1 MTPNNFCL
9 NEAYHLKTNNE
20 FICDEIIEKN
30 INNEFLIVNSLSR
43 KKETILLPRYKDDN
57 IFKLKKSGILPH
69 YGISDLQ
76 FLKFIIDNE
85 TTDFNFI
92 VFGLAGLS
100 YESVT
105 FLKNYFLSLKKNS
118 NKIFLLIDYDS
129 SNDNFEIQQ
138 IKKDGNE
145 LFSNPSC
152 DI

>member
-9 NEAYHLKTNNE
+9 NEAYYLKTNNE

-30 INNEFLIVNSLSR
+30 IDNEFLIINSLSK

-57 IFKLKKSGILPH
+57 TFKLEKSGILSY
-69 YGISDLQ
+69 YGIGNLQ

-92 VFGLAGLS
+92 IFGLTGLS
-100 YESVT
+100 YEAVT
-105 FLKNYFLSLKKNS
+105 FLKNYFLSLKKDS

-129 SNDNFEIQQ
+129 SNDEFDIQQ
-138 IKKDGNE
+138 IRRDGNE
-145 LFSNPSC
+145 LVNNAH
-152 DI
+152 